1 MLWPIPFIFSSCI
14 VFSYIAHPRTP
25 IPTFIVIITS
35 YCELFYLLSF
45 PLLRS
50 VLTVPNTLS
59 IAFSTAPSSFLRSRA
74 HTGCPGV
81 RHFFLYVS
89 QLVDIMTGR
98 LRISGQPM
106 GSYVRLFQLPSSPIA
121 SHSFLLLSWSF
132 VYIRAPHY
140 LCSKF
145 IICLIVVLFVSPAK
159 TRADTFGRELPSGSS
174 VLFPRVATLAESAS
188 GLLSPTK
195 MKSHLSPTSRAGSVR
210 TLSTGIPL
218 YRRPKRKGRR
228 GGGNSRNGYATR

>member
-1 MLWPIPFIFSSCI
+1 MLWPIPFILSSCI

-74 HTGCPGV
+74 HTSCPGV

-106 GSYVRLFQLPSSPIA
+106 GSYVRLFQLPSSPIV
-121 SHSFLLLSWSF
+121 SHSFLLLLWSLYISVRLIIYVPNLIF
-132 VYIRAPHY
+132 V
-140 LCSKF
+140 
-145 IICLIVVLFVSPAK
+145 
-159 TRADTFGRELPSGSS
+159 
-174 VLFPRVATLAESAS
+174 
-188 GLLSPTK
+188 LLSYCSSLLRKFGLIRSEESYHPAPRYFF
-195 MKSHLSPTSRAGSVR
+195 LAWRPSRS
-210 TLSTGIPL
+210 
-218 YRRPKRKGRR
+218 RRAACYHPRK
-228 GGGNSRNGYATR
+228 